1 MQVWCSIEIQL
12 IRTQHPLN
20 FVEGKTVTAS
30 FVGGCSGFL
39 FCFVK
44 SQDPKSQMKFERTP
58 GIPANA
64 GDGLAYGV
72 ACLKYFYSGLVVW
85 YFVKGNFYWMPSFFS
100 YVKFC

>member
-1 MQVWCSIEIQL
+1 M
-12 IRTQHPLN
+12 N

-30 FVGGCSGFL
+30 FVGGRAGFP
-39 FCFVK
+39 FFFVK

-72 ACLKYFYSGLVVW
+72 ACLKYFYSGLVV
-85 YFVKGNFYWMPSFFS
+85 
-100 YVKFC
+100 